1 MVNSG
6 VCGTLNLG
14 SIPRGGTTTSWRTL
28 KMSDRKKIKPTL
40 GPGFR
45 DLSGDFLYTKKR
57 IIQIIEDNYQRYGY
71 QEISQPS
78 LEISSQIGSY
88 LSEDQSN
95 QMSDVFLFENEK
107 ESLMLRYDLTSQ
119 MTRYVAANYRD
130 LPGTFK
136 NYRMG
141 NVWRQEKPS
150 PNMRLR
156 EFFQADFD
164 ILGNSNQPQVDA
176 EICNLIADIFTQ
188 IGFKKNQFKIGITNL
203 KIIQGLI
210 SNNLKITDPKKIQQI
225 SRSIDK
231 KSRLGLK
238 SVKDLLGKGR
248 TDSSGA
254 FTIGCGLSEGQ
265 IDEIINFLKIN
276 NLKELKSVLKNS
288 LSLDGIDELSKLLD
302 QASYGDFLNCIELSM
317 DIQRG
322 LSYYSSFAIETN
334 IQNLQLKDNK
344 GKTID
349 MGSISCASGGRY
361 SKLTSRFG
369 VDLDGSGASIGVD
382 RVAFIVDQFKDKI
395 FNQIQ
400 RPVVILVLDEKFY
413 PKYNEVLKI
422 LRNKNINSEIYPGNN
437 LKLSKQFQY
446 CDKNLSPVAVII
458 GQEEIEKN
466 LIKFKVI
473 QGEKDKN
480 EFTTTKEKL
489 VNEIQKFI

>member
-1 MVNSG
+1 
-6 VCGTLNLG
+6 
-14 SIPRGGTTTSWRTL
+14 
-28 KMSDRKKIKPTL
+28 MSNKNKIKPTL

-45 DLSGDFLYTKKR
+45 DLSGDFLATKKK
-57 IIQIIEDNYQRYGY
+57 IIQIIEDNYLRYGY
-71 QEISQPS
+71 TEINQPS

-88 LSEDQSN
+88 LSEDSSN
-95 QMSDVFLFENEK
+95 PMSDVFLFENDK

-119 MTRYVAANYRD
+119 MTRYVATNYRD
-130 LPGTFK
+130 LPSTFK

-176 EICNLIADIFTQ
+176 EICNLIADIFSQ
-188 IGFKKNQFKIGITNL
+188 IGFKKNEFKISITNL

-210 SNNLKITDPKKIQQI
+210 NNNLKITDPKKIQQI

-238 SVKDLLGKGR
+238 SVKELLGKGR
-248 TDSSGA
+248 KDDSGA
-254 FTIGCGLSEGQ
+254 FTKGCELSEGQ

-276 NLKELKSVLKNS
+276 NLEELKSVLKNP
-288 LSLDGIDELSKLLD
+288 LSIEGIDELSKLLD
-302 QASYGDFLNCIELSM
+302 QASFGDFFDFIELSM

-334 IQNLQLKDNK
+334 IQNLQIKDNK
-344 GKTID
+344 DKIVDLSG
-349 MGSISCASGGRY
+349 ISCASGGRY

-369 VDLDGSGASIGVD
+369 VDIDGSGASIGCD
-382 RVAFIVDQFKDKI
+382 RVSFIANQFKNRI
-395 FNQIQ
+395 SNQIQ
-400 RPVVILVLDEKFY
+400 KPVAILILDEKFY
-413 PKYNEVLKI
+413 PKYYEILKI
-422 LRNKNINSEIYPGNN
+422 LRDNKINSEIYPGGNA
-437 LKLSKQFQY
+437 KLQKQFQY
-446 CDKNLSPVAVII
+446 CDKNSNPIAVMI
-458 GQEEIEKN
+458 GQEEVDKN

-480 EFTTTKEKL
+480 EFLVTKEKL
-489 VNEIQKFI
+489 IDEIRKFI

>member
-1 MVNSG
+1 
-6 VCGTLNLG
+6 
-14 SIPRGGTTTSWRTL
+14 
-28 KMSDRKKIKPTL
+28 MSDKNKIKPTL
-40 GPGFR
+40 SPGFR
-45 DLSGDFLYTKKR
+45 DLSGDFLYTKKK
-57 IIQIIEDNYQRYGY
+57 IIQIIEENYKRYGY
-71 QEISQPS
+71 REISQPS

-95 QMSDVFLFENEK
+95 PMSDVFLFENEK

-119 MTRYVAANYRD
+119 MTRYVATNYRD
-130 LPGTFK
+130 LPSTFK

-164 ILGNSNQPQVDA
+164 VLGNSNQSQIDS
-176 EICNLIADIFTQ
+176 EICNLIADIFVQ
-188 IGFKKNQFKIGITNL
+188 IGFKKNEFNIKITNL

-210 SNNLKITDPKKIQQI
+210 NNNLKITDPKKIQQI

-231 KSRLGLK
+231 KSRLGLN

-254 FTIGCGLSEGQ
+254 FTKGCGLSGGQ

-276 NLKELKSVLKNS
+276 DLKELKSVLKNP
-288 LSLDGIDELSKLLD
+288 LSTEGIDELSKLLD
-302 QASYGDFLNCIELSM
+302 QASYGDFLNFIELSM

-322 LSYYSSFAIETN
+322 LSYYSSFAVETS

-344 GKTID
+344 GKSID
-349 MGSISCASGGRY
+349 MADISCASGGRY

-369 VDLDGSGASIGVD
+369 VDIDGSGASIGVD
-382 RVAFIVDQFKDKI
+382 RVAFIADQFRDKI
-395 FNQIQ
+395 SNQTQ

-413 PKYNEVLKI
+413 SQYYEVLKI
-422 LRNKNINSEIYPGNN
+422 LRDENINSEIYPGGN
-437 LKLSKQFQY
+437 LKLTKQLQY

-466 LIKFKVI
+466 LVKFKVI
-473 QGEKDKN
+473 QGEKNNN
-480 EFTTTKEKL
+480 EFTTTKEKII
-489 VNEIQKFI
+489 NEIKKYI

>member
-1 MVNSG
+1 MTNK
-6 VCGTLNLG
+6 N
-14 SIPRGGTTTSWRTL
+14 
-28 KMSDRKKIKPTL
+28 KIKPTL
-40 GPGFR
+40 GSGFR
-45 DLSGDFLYTKKR
+45 DLSGDFLATKKK
-57 IIQIIEDNYQRYGY
+57 IIQIIEDNYLRYGY
-71 QEISQPS
+71 TEISQPS

-88 LSEDQSN
+88 LSEDSSN
-95 QMSDVFLFENEK
+95 PMSDVFLFENDK

-119 MTRYVAANYRD
+119 MTRYVATNYRD
-130 LPGTFK
+130 LPSTFK

-176 EICNLIADIFTQ
+176 EICNLIADIFSQ
-188 IGFKKNQFKIGITNL
+188 IGFKKNEFKISITNL

-210 SNNLKITDPKKIQQI
+210 NNNLKITDPKKIQQI

-238 SVKDLLGKGR
+238 SVKELLGKGR
-248 TDSSGA
+248 KDDSGA
-254 FTIGCGLSEGQ
+254 FTKGCELSESQ

-276 NLKELKSVLKNS
+276 NLEELKSVLKNP
-288 LSLDGIDELSKLLD
+288 LSIEGIDELSKLLD
-302 QASYGDFLNCIELSM
+302 QASFGDFFDFIELSM

-334 IQNLQLKDNK
+334 IQNLQIKDNK
-344 GKTID
+344 DKIVDLSG
-349 MGSISCASGGRY
+349 ISCASGGRY

-369 VDLDGSGASIGVD
+369 VDIDGSGASIGCD
-382 RVAFIVDQFKDKI
+382 RVSFIANQFKNRI
-395 FNQIQ
+395 SNQIQ
-400 RPVVILVLDEKFY
+400 KPVAILILDEKFY
-413 PKYNEVLKI
+413 PKYYEILKI
-422 LRNKNINSEIYPGNN
+422 LRDNKINSEIYPGGNA
-437 LKLSKQFQY
+437 KLQKQFQY
-446 CDKNLSPVAVII
+446 CDKNSNPIAVMI
-458 GQEEIEKN
+458 GQEEVDKN

-480 EFTTTKEKL
+480 EFLVTKEKL
-489 VNEIQKFI
+489 IDEIRKFI

>member
-1 MVNSG
+1 MTNK
-6 VCGTLNLG
+6 N
-14 SIPRGGTTTSWRTL
+14 
-28 KMSDRKKIKPTL
+28 KIKPTL
-40 GPGFR
+40 GSGFR
-45 DLSGDFLYTKKR
+45 DLSGDFLATKKK
-57 IIQIIEDNYQRYGY
+57 IIQIIEDNYLRYGY
-71 QEISQPS
+71 TEISQPS

-88 LSEDQSN
+88 LSEDSSN
-95 QMSDVFLFENEK
+95 PMSDVFLFENDK

-119 MTRYVAANYRD
+119 MTRYVATNYRD
-130 LPGTFK
+130 LPSTFK

-176 EICNLIADIFTQ
+176 EICNLIADIFSQ
-188 IGFKKNQFKIGITNL
+188 IGFKKNEFKISITNL

-210 SNNLKITDPKKIQQI
+210 NNNLKITDPKKIQQI

-238 SVKDLLGKGR
+238 SVKELLGKGR
-248 TDSSGA
+248 KDDSGA
-254 FTIGCGLSEGQ
+254 FTIGCELSEGQ

-276 NLKELKSVLKNS
+276 NLEELKSVLKNP
-288 LSLDGIDELSKLLD
+288 LSIEGIDELSKLLD
-302 QASYGDFLNCIELSM
+302 QASFGDFFDFIELSM

-334 IQNLQLKDNK
+334 IQNLQIKDNK
-344 GKTID
+344 DKIVDLSG
-349 MGSISCASGGRY
+349 ISCASGGRY

-369 VDLDGSGASIGVD
+369 VDIDGSGASIGCD
-382 RVAFIVDQFKDKI
+382 RVSFIANQFKNRI
-395 FNQIQ
+395 SNQIQ
-400 RPVVILVLDEKFY
+400 KPVAILILDEKFY
-413 PKYNEVLKI
+413 PKYYEILKI
-422 LRNKNINSEIYPGNN
+422 LRDNKINSEIYPGGNV
-437 LKLSKQFQY
+437 KLQKQFQY
-446 CDKNLSPVAVII
+446 CDKNSNPIAVMI
-458 GQEEIEKN
+458 GQEEVDKN

-480 EFTTTKEKL
+480 EFLVTKEKL
-489 VNEIQKFI
+489 IDEIRKFI

>member
-1 MVNSG
+1 MTNK
-6 VCGTLNLG
+6 N
-14 SIPRGGTTTSWRTL
+14 
-28 KMSDRKKIKPTL
+28 KIKPTL
-40 GPGFR
+40 GSGFR
-45 DLSGDFLYTKKR
+45 DLSGDFLATKKK
-57 IIQIIEDNYQRYGY
+57 IIQIIEENYLRYGY
-71 QEISQPS
+71 TEISQPS

-88 LSEDQSN
+88 LSEDSSN
-95 QMSDVFLFENEK
+95 PMSDVFLFENDK

-119 MTRYVAANYRD
+119 MTRYVATNYRD
-130 LPGTFK
+130 LPSTFK

-176 EICNLIADIFTQ
+176 EICNLIADIFSQ
-188 IGFKKNQFKIGITNL
+188 IGFKKNEFKISITNL

-210 SNNLKITDPKKIQQI
+210 NNNLKITDPKKIQQI

-238 SVKDLLGKGR
+238 SVKELLGKGR
-248 TDSSGA
+248 KDGSGA
-254 FTIGCGLSEGQ
+254 FTKGCELSEGQ

-276 NLKELKSVLKNS
+276 NLEELKSVLKNP
-288 LSLDGIDELSKLLD
+288 LSIEGIDELSKLLD
-302 QASYGDFLNCIELSM
+302 QASFGDFFDFIELSM

-334 IQNLQLKDNK
+334 IQNLQIKDNK
-344 GKTID
+344 DKIVDLSGV
-349 MGSISCASGGRY
+349 SCASGGRY

-369 VDLDGSGASIGVD
+369 VDIDGSGASIGCD
-382 RVAFIVDQFKDKI
+382 RVSFIANQFKNRI
-395 FNQIQ
+395 SNQIQ
-400 RPVVILVLDEKFY
+400 KPVAILILDEKFY
-413 PKYNEVLKI
+413 PKYYEILKI
-422 LRNKNINSEIYPGNN
+422 LRDNKINSEIYPGGNA
-437 LKLSKQFQY
+437 KLQKQFQY
-446 CDKNLSPVAVII
+446 CDKNSNPIAVMI
-458 GQEEIEKN
+458 GQEEVDKN

-480 EFTTTKEKL
+480 EFLVAKEKL
-489 VNEIQKFI
+489 IDEIRKFI

>member
-1 MVNSG
+1 MTNK
-6 VCGTLNLG
+6 N
-14 SIPRGGTTTSWRTL
+14 
-28 KMSDRKKIKPTL
+28 KIKPTL
-40 GPGFR
+40 GSGFR
-45 DLSGDFLYTKKR
+45 DLSGDFLATKKK
-57 IIQIIEDNYQRYGY
+57 IIQIIEENYLRYGY
-71 QEISQPS
+71 TEISQPS

-88 LSEDQSN
+88 LSEDSSN
-95 QMSDVFLFENEK
+95 PMSDVFLFENDK

-119 MTRYVAANYRD
+119 MTRYVATNYRD
-130 LPGTFK
+130 LPSTFK

-176 EICNLIADIFTQ
+176 EICNLIADIFSQ
-188 IGFKKNQFKIGITNL
+188 IGFKKNEFKINITNL

-210 SNNLKITDPKKIQQI
+210 NNNLKITDPKKIQQI

-238 SVKDLLGKGR
+238 SVKELLGKGR
-248 TDSSGA
+248 KDDSGA
-254 FTIGCGLSEGQ
+254 FTKGCELSEGQ

-276 NLKELKSVLKNS
+276 NLEELKSVLKNP
-288 LSLDGIDELSKLLD
+288 LSIEGVDELSKLLD
-302 QASYGDFLNCIELSM
+302 QASLGDFIDFIELSM

-334 IQNLQLKDNK
+334 IQNLQIKDNK
-344 GKTID
+344 DKIVDLSG
-349 MGSISCASGGRY
+349 ISCASGGRY

-369 VDLDGSGASIGVD
+369 VDIDGSGASIGCD
-382 RVAFIVDQFKDKI
+382 RVSFIANQFKNRI
-395 FNQIQ
+395 SNQIQ
-400 RPVVILVLDEKFY
+400 KPVAILILDEKFY
-413 PKYNEVLKI
+413 PKYYEILKI
-422 LRNKNINSEIYPGNN
+422 LRDNKINSEIYPGGNA
-437 LKLSKQFQY
+437 KLQKQFQY
-446 CDKNLSPVAVII
+446 CDKNSNPIAVMI
-458 GQEEIEKN
+458 GQEEVDKN

-480 EFTTTKEKL
+480 EFLVTKEKL
-489 VNEIQKFI
+489 IDEIRKFI

>member
-1 MVNSG
+1 
-6 VCGTLNLG
+6 
-14 SIPRGGTTTSWRTL
+14 
-28 KMSDRKKIKPTL
+28 MSNKNKIKPTL

-45 DLSGDFLYTKKR
+45 DLSGDFLATKKK
-57 IIQIIEDNYQRYGY
+57 IIQIIEDNYLRYGY
-71 QEISQPS
+71 TEISQPS

-88 LSEDQSN
+88 LSEDSSN
-95 QMSDVFLFENEK
+95 PMSDVFLFENDK

-119 MTRYVAANYRD
+119 MTRYVATNYRD
-130 LPGTFK
+130 LPSTFK

-176 EICNLIADIFTQ
+176 EICNLIADIFSQ
-188 IGFKKNQFKIGITNL
+188 IGFKKNEFKISITNL

-210 SNNLKITDPKKIQQI
+210 NNNLKITDPKKIQQI

-238 SVKDLLGKGR
+238 SVKELLGKGR
-248 TDSSGA
+248 KDDSGA
-254 FTIGCGLSEGQ
+254 FTKGCELSDGQ

-276 NLKELKSVLKNS
+276 NLEELKSVLKNP
-288 LSLDGIDELSKLLD
+288 LSIEGIDELSKLLD
-302 QASYGDFLNCIELSM
+302 QASFGDFFDFIELSM

-334 IQNLQLKDNK
+334 IQNMQIKDNK
-344 GKTID
+344 DKIVDLSG
-349 MGSISCASGGRY
+349 ISCASGGRY

-369 VDLDGSGASIGVD
+369 VDIDGSGASIGCD
-382 RVAFIVDQFKDKI
+382 RVSFIANQFKNRI
-395 FNQIQ
+395 SNQTQ
-400 RPVVILVLDEKFY
+400 KPVAILILDEKFY
-413 PKYNEVLKI
+413 PKYYEILKI
-422 LRNKNINSEIYPGNN
+422 LRDNKINSEIYPGGNA
-437 LKLSKQFQY
+437 KLQKQFQY
-446 CDKNLSPVAVII
+446 CDKNSNPIAVMI
-458 GQEEIEKN
+458 GQEEVDKN

-480 EFTTTKEKL
+480 EFLVTKEKL
-489 VNEIQKFI
+489 IDEIRKFI

>member
-1 MVNSG
+1 MTNK
-6 VCGTLNLG
+6 N
-14 SIPRGGTTTSWRTL
+14 
-28 KMSDRKKIKPTL
+28 KIKPIL

-45 DLSGDFLYTKKR
+45 DLTGDFLATKKK
-57 IIQIIEDNYQRYGY
+57 IIQIIEDNYLRYGY
-71 QEISQPS
+71 TEISQPS

-88 LSEDQSN
+88 LSEDSSN
-95 QMSDVFLFENEK
+95 PMSDVFLFENDK

-119 MTRYVAANYRD
+119 MTRYVATNYRD
-130 LPGTFK
+130 LPSTFK

-176 EICNLIADIFTQ
+176 EICNLIADIFIQ
-188 IGFKKNQFKIGITNL
+188 IGFKKNEFKISITNL

-210 SNNLKITDPKKIQQI
+210 NNNLKITDPKKIQQI

-238 SVKDLLGKGR
+238 SVKELLGKGR
-248 TDSSGA
+248 KDDSGA
-254 FTIGCGLSEGQ
+254 FTKGCELSEGQ

-276 NLKELKSVLKNS
+276 NLEELKSVLKNP
-288 LSLDGIDELSKLLD
+288 LSIEGIDELSKLLD
-302 QASYGDFLNCIELSM
+302 QASFGDFFDFIELSM

-334 IQNLQLKDNK
+334 IQNLQIKDNK
-344 GKTID
+344 DKIVDLSGV
-349 MGSISCASGGRY
+349 SCASGGRY

-369 VDLDGSGASIGVD
+369 VDIDGSGASIGCD
-382 RVAFIVDQFKDKI
+382 RVSFIANQFKNRI
-395 FNQIQ
+395 SNQIQ
-400 RPVVILVLDEKFY
+400 KPVAILILDEKFY
-413 PKYNEVLKI
+413 PKYYEILKI
-422 LRNKNINSEIYPGNN
+422 LRDNKINSEIYPGGNA
-437 LKLSKQFQY
+437 KLQKQLQY
-446 CDKNLSPVAVII
+446 CDKNSNPIAVMI
-458 GQEEIEKN
+458 GQEEVDKN

-480 EFTTTKEKL
+480 EFLVTKEKL
-489 VNEIQKFI
+489 IDEIRKFI

>member
-1 MVNSG
+1 
-6 VCGTLNLG
+6 
-14 SIPRGGTTTSWRTL
+14 
-28 KMSDRKKIKPTL
+28 MSNKDKIKPTL

-45 DLSGDFLYTKKR
+45 DLSGDFLATKKK
-57 IIQIIEDNYQRYGY
+57 IIQIIEDNYLRYGY
-71 QEISQPS
+71 TEISQPS

-88 LSEDQSN
+88 LSEDSSN
-95 QMSDVFLFENEK
+95 PMSDVFLFENDK

-119 MTRYVAANYRD
+119 MTRYVATNYRD
-130 LPGTFK
+130 LPSTFK

-176 EICNLIADIFTQ
+176 EICNLIADIFSQ
-188 IGFKKNQFKIGITNL
+188 IGFKKNEFKISITNL

-210 SNNLKITDPKKIQQI
+210 NNNLKITDPKKIQQI

-238 SVKDLLGKGR
+238 SVKELLGKGR
-248 TDSSGA
+248 KDDSGA
-254 FTIGCGLSEGQ
+254 FTKGCELSEGQ
-265 IDEIINFLKIN
+265 IDEVINFLKIN
-276 NLKELKSVLKNS
+276 NLEELKSVLKNP
-288 LSLDGIDELSKLLD
+288 LSIEGIDELSKLLD
-302 QASYGDFLNCIELSM
+302 QASFGDFFDFIELSM

-334 IQNLQLKDNK
+334 IQNLQIKDNK
-344 GKTID
+344 DKIVDLSG
-349 MGSISCASGGRY
+349 ISCASGGRY

-369 VDLDGSGASIGVD
+369 VDIDGSGASIGCD
-382 RVAFIVDQFKDKI
+382 RVSFIANQFKNRI
-395 FNQIQ
+395 SNQIQ
-400 RPVVILVLDEKFY
+400 KPVAILILDEKFY
-413 PKYNEVLKI
+413 PKYYEILKI
-422 LRNKNINSEIYPGNN
+422 LRDNKINSEIYPGGNA
-437 LKLSKQFQY
+437 KLQKQFQY
-446 CDKNLSPVAVII
+446 CDKNSNPIAVMI
-458 GQEEIEKN
+458 GQEEVDKN

-480 EFTTTKEKL
+480 EFLVTKEKL
-489 VNEIQKFI
+489 IDEIRKFI

>member
-1 MVNSG
+1 
-6 VCGTLNLG
+6 
-14 SIPRGGTTTSWRTL
+14 
-28 KMSDRKKIKPTL
+28 MSNKNKIKPTL

-45 DLSGDFLYTKKR
+45 DLSGDFLATKKK
-57 IIQIIEDNYQRYGY
+57 IIQIIEDNYLRYGY
-71 QEISQPS
+71 TEINQPS

-88 LSEDQSN
+88 LSEDSSN
-95 QMSDVFLFENEK
+95 PMSDVFLFENDK

-119 MTRYVAANYRD
+119 MTRYVATNYRD
-130 LPGTFK
+130 LPSTFK

-176 EICNLIADIFTQ
+176 EICNLIADIFSQ
-188 IGFKKNQFKIGITNL
+188 IGFKKNEFKISITNL

-210 SNNLKITDPKKIQQI
+210 NNNLKITDPKKIQQI

-238 SVKDLLGKGR
+238 SVKELLGKGR
-248 TDSSGA
+248 KDDSGA
-254 FTIGCGLSEGQ
+254 FTKGCELSDGQ

-276 NLKELKSVLKNS
+276 NLEELKSVLKNP
-288 LSLDGIDELSKLLD
+288 LSIEGIDELSKLLD
-302 QASYGDFLNCIELSM
+302 QASFGDFFDFIELSM

-334 IQNLQLKDNK
+334 IQNLQIKDNK
-344 GKTID
+344 DKIVDLSG
-349 MGSISCASGGRY
+349 ISCASGGRY

-369 VDLDGSGASIGVD
+369 VDIDGSGASIGCD
-382 RVAFIVDQFKDKI
+382 RVSFIANQFKNRI
-395 FNQIQ
+395 SNQIQ
-400 RPVVILVLDEKFY
+400 KPVAILILDEKFY
-413 PKYNEVLKI
+413 PKYYEILKI
-422 LRNKNINSEIYPGNN
+422 LRDNKINSEIYPGGNA
-437 LKLSKQFQY
+437 KLQKQFQY
-446 CDKNLSPVAVII
+446 CDKNSNPIAVMI
-458 GQEEIEKN
+458 GQEEVDKN

-480 EFTTTKEKL
+480 EFLVTKEKL
-489 VNEIQKFI
+489 IDEIRKFI

>member
-1 MVNSG
+1 MTNK
-6 VCGTLNLG
+6 N
-14 SIPRGGTTTSWRTL
+14 
-28 KMSDRKKIKPTL
+28 KIKPTL

-45 DLSGDFLYTKKR
+45 DLSGDFLATKKK
-57 IIQIIEDNYQRYGY
+57 IIQIIEDNYLRYGFT
-71 QEISQPS
+71 EISQPS

-88 LSEDQSN
+88 LSENSSN
-95 QMSDVFLFENEK
+95 PMSDVFLFKNDK

-119 MTRYVAANYRD
+119 MTRYVATNYRD
-130 LPGTFK
+130 LPSTFK

-176 EICNLIADIFTQ
+176 EICNLIADIFSQ
-188 IGFKKNQFKIGITNL
+188 IGFKKDEFKISITNL

-238 SVKDLLGKGR
+238 SVKELLGKGR
-248 TDSSGA
+248 KDDSGA
-254 FTIGCGLSEGQ
+254 FTKGCELSESQ
-265 IDEIINFLKIN
+265 IDEVINFLSIN
-276 NLKELKSVLKNS
+276 NLEELKLVLKNP
-288 LSLDGIDELSKLLD
+288 LSIEGIDELSKLLD
-302 QASYGDFLNCIELSM
+302 QASFGDFFDFIELSM

-334 IQNLQLKDNK
+334 IQNLQIKDNK
-344 GKTID
+344 DKIVDLSG
-349 MGSISCASGGRY
+349 ISCASGGRY

-369 VDLDGSGASIGVD
+369 VDIDGSGASIGCD
-382 RVAFIVDQFKDKI
+382 RVSFIANQFKNRI
-395 FNQIQ
+395 SNQIQ
-400 RPVVILVLDEKFY
+400 KPVAILILDEKFY
-413 PKYNEVLKI
+413 PKYYEILKI
-422 LRNKNINSEIYPGNN
+422 LRDNKINSEIYPGGNA
-437 LKLSKQFQY
+437 KLQKQFQY
-446 CDKNLSPVAVII
+446 CDKNSNPIAVMI
-458 GQEEIEKN
+458 GQEEVDKN

-473 QGEKDKN
+473 QGKKDKN
-480 EFTTTKEKL
+480 EFLVTKEKL
-489 VNEIQKFI
+489 IDEIRKFI

>member
-1 MVNSG
+1 MTNK
-6 VCGTLNLG
+6 N
-14 SIPRGGTTTSWRTL
+14 
-28 KMSDRKKIKPTL
+28 KIKPTL
-40 GPGFR
+40 GSGFR
-45 DLSGDFLYTKKR
+45 DLSGDFLATKKK
-57 IIQIIEDNYQRYGY
+57 IIQIIEDNYLRYGY
-71 QEISQPS
+71 TEISQPS

-88 LSEDQSN
+88 LSEDSSN
-95 QMSDVFLFENEK
+95 PMSDVFLFENDK

-119 MTRYVAANYRD
+119 MTRYVATNYRD
-130 LPGTFK
+130 LPTTFK

-176 EICNLIADIFTQ
+176 EICNLIADIFSQ
-188 IGFKKNQFKIGITNL
+188 IGFKKNEFKISITNL

-210 SNNLKITDPKKIQQI
+210 NNNLKITDPKKIQQI

-238 SVKDLLGKGR
+238 SVKELLGKGR
-248 TDSSGA
+248 KDDSGA
-254 FTIGCGLSEGQ
+254 FTKGCELSEGQ

-276 NLKELKSVLKNS
+276 NLEELKSVLKNP
-288 LSLDGIDELSKLLD
+288 LSIEGIDELSKLLD
-302 QASYGDFLNCIELSM
+302 QASFGDFFDFIELSM

-334 IQNLQLKDNK
+334 IQNLQIKDNK
-344 GKTID
+344 DKIVDLSG
-349 MGSISCASGGRY
+349 ISCASGGRY

-369 VDLDGSGASIGVD
+369 VDIDGSGASIGCD
-382 RVAFIVDQFKDKI
+382 RVSFIANQFKNRI
-395 FNQIQ
+395 SNQIQ
-400 RPVVILVLDEKFY
+400 KPVAILILDEKFY
-413 PKYNEVLKI
+413 PKYYEILKI
-422 LRNKNINSEIYPGNN
+422 LRDNKINSEIYPGGNA
-437 LKLSKQFQY
+437 KLQKQFQY
-446 CDKNLSPVAVII
+446 CDKNSNPIAVMI
-458 GQEEIEKN
+458 GQEEVDKN

-480 EFTTTKEKL
+480 EFLVTKEKL
-489 VNEIQKFI
+489 IDEIRKFI

>member
-1 MVNSG
+1 MTNK
-6 VCGTLNLG
+6 N
-14 SIPRGGTTTSWRTL
+14 
-28 KMSDRKKIKPTL
+28 KIKPTL

-45 DLSGDFLYTKKR
+45 DLSGDFLATKKK
-57 IIQIIEDNYQRYGY
+57 IIQIIEDNYLRYGFT
-71 QEISQPS
+71 EISQPS

-88 LSEDQSN
+88 LSEDSSN
-95 QMSDVFLFENEK
+95 PMSDVFLFKNDK

-119 MTRYVAANYRD
+119 MTRYVATNYRD
-130 LPGTFK
+130 LPSTFK

-176 EICNLIADIFTQ
+176 EICNLIADIFSQ
-188 IGFKKNQFKIGITNL
+188 IGFKKNEFKISITNL

-210 SNNLKITDPKKIQQI
+210 NNNLKITDPKKIQQI

-238 SVKDLLGKGR
+238 SVKELLGKGR
-248 TDSSGA
+248 KDDSGA
-254 FTIGCGLSEGQ
+254 FTKGCELSEGQ

-276 NLKELKSVLKNS
+276 NLEELKSVLKNP
-288 LSLDGIDELSKLLD
+288 LSIEGIDELSKLLD
-302 QASYGDFLNCIELSM
+302 QASFGDFFDFIELSM

-334 IQNLQLKDNK
+334 IQNLQIKDNK
-344 GKTID
+344 DKIVDLSG
-349 MGSISCASGGRY
+349 ISCASGGRY

-369 VDLDGSGASIGVD
+369 VDIDGSGASIGCD
-382 RVAFIVDQFKDKI
+382 RVSFIANQFKNRI
-395 FNQIQ
+395 SNQIQ
-400 RPVVILVLDEKFY
+400 KPVAILILDEKFY
-413 PKYNEVLKI
+413 PKYYEILKI
-422 LRNKNINSEIYPGNN
+422 LRDNKINSEIYPGGNA
-437 LKLSKQFQY
+437 KLQKQFQY
-446 CDKNLSPVAVII
+446 CDKNSNPIAVMI
-458 GQEEIEKN
+458 GQEEVDKN

-480 EFTTTKEKL
+480 EFLVTKEKL
-489 VNEIQKFI
+489 IDEIRKFI

>member
-1 MVNSG
+1 MTNK
-6 VCGTLNLG
+6 N
-14 SIPRGGTTTSWRTL
+14 
-28 KMSDRKKIKPTL
+28 KIKPTL
-40 GPGFR
+40 GSGFR
-45 DLSGDFLYTKKR
+45 DLSGDFLATKKK
-57 IIQIIEDNYQRYGY
+57 IIQIIEDNYLRYGY
-71 QEISQPS
+71 TEISQPS

-88 LSEDQSN
+88 LSEDSSN
-95 QMSDVFLFENEK
+95 PMSDVFLFENDK

-119 MTRYVAANYRD
+119 MTRYVATNYRD
-130 LPGTFK
+130 LPSTFK

-176 EICNLIADIFTQ
+176 EICNLIADIFSQ
-188 IGFKKNQFKIGITNL
+188 IGFKKDEFKISITNL

-238 SVKDLLGKGR
+238 SVKELLGKGR
-248 TDSSGA
+248 KDGSGA
-254 FTIGCGLSEGQ
+254 FTKGCELSEGQ

-276 NLKELKSVLKNS
+276 NLEELKSVLKNP
-288 LSLDGIDELSKLLD
+288 LSIEGIDELSKLLD
-302 QASYGDFLNCIELSM
+302 QASFGDFFDFIELSM

-334 IQNLQLKDNK
+334 IQNLQIKDNK
-344 GKTID
+344 DKIVDLSG
-349 MGSISCASGGRY
+349 ISCASGGRY

-369 VDLDGSGASIGVD
+369 VDIDGSGASIGCD
-382 RVAFIVDQFKDKI
+382 RVSFIANQFKNRI
-395 FNQIQ
+395 SNQIQ
-400 RPVVILVLDEKFY
+400 KPVAILILDEKFY
-413 PKYNEVLKI
+413 PKYYEILKI
-422 LRNKNINSEIYPGNN
+422 LRDNKINSEIYPGGNA
-437 LKLSKQFQY
+437 KLQKQFQY
-446 CDKNLSPVAVII
+446 CDKNSNPIAVMI
-458 GQEEIEKN
+458 GQEEVDKN

-480 EFTTTKEKL
+480 EFLVTKEKL
-489 VNEIQKFI
+489 IDEIRKFI

>member
-1 MVNSG
+1 MTNK
-6 VCGTLNLG
+6 N
-14 SIPRGGTTTSWRTL
+14 
-28 KMSDRKKIKPTL
+28 KIKPTL

-45 DLSGDFLYTKKR
+45 DLSGDFLATKKK
-57 IIQIIEDNYQRYGY
+57 IIQIIEDNYLRYGY
-71 QEISQPS
+71 TEISQPS

-88 LSEDQSN
+88 LSEDSSN
-95 QMSDVFLFENEK
+95 PMSDVFLFENDK

-119 MTRYVAANYRD
+119 MTRYVATNYRD
-130 LPGTFK
+130 LPSTFK

-176 EICNLIADIFTQ
+176 EICNLIADIFSQ
-188 IGFKKNQFKIGITNL
+188 IGFKKNEFKISITNL

-210 SNNLKITDPKKIQQI
+210 NNNLKITDPKKIQQI

-238 SVKDLLGKGR
+238 SVKELLGKGR
-248 TDSSGA
+248 KDDSGA
-254 FTIGCGLSEGQ
+254 FTKGCELSEGQ

-276 NLKELKSVLKNS
+276 NLDELKSFLKNP
-288 LSLDGIDELSKLLD
+288 LSIEGIDELSELLD
-302 QASYGDFLNCIELSM
+302 QASFGDFFDFIELSM

-334 IQNLQLKDNK
+334 IQNLQIKDNK
-344 GKTID
+344 DKIVDLSG
-349 MGSISCASGGRY
+349 ISCASGGRY

-369 VDLDGSGASIGVD
+369 VDIDGSGASIGCD
-382 RVAFIVDQFKDKI
+382 RVSFIANQFKNRI
-395 FNQIQ
+395 SNQIQ
-400 RPVVILVLDEKFY
+400 KPVAILILDEKFY
-413 PKYNEVLKI
+413 SKYYEILKI
-422 LRNKNINSEIYPGNN
+422 LRDNKINSEIYPGGNA
-437 LKLSKQFQY
+437 KLQKQFQY
-446 CDKNLSPVAVII
+446 CDKNSNPIAVMI
-458 GQEEIEKN
+458 GQEEVDKN

-480 EFTTTKEKL
+480 EFLVTKEKL
-489 VNEIQKFI
+489 IDEIRKFI

>member
-1 MVNSG
+1 MTNK
-6 VCGTLNLG
+6 N
-14 SIPRGGTTTSWRTL
+14 
-28 KMSDRKKIKPTL
+28 KIKPTL
-40 GPGFR
+40 ASGFR
-45 DLSGDFLYTKKR
+45 DLSGDFLATKKK
-57 IIQIIEDNYQRYGY
+57 IIQIIEDNYLRYGY
-71 QEISQPS
+71 TEISQPS

-88 LSEDQSN
+88 LSEDSSN
-95 QMSDVFLFENEK
+95 PMSDVFLFENDK

-119 MTRYVAANYRD
+119 MTRYVATNYRD
-130 LPGTFK
+130 LPSTFK

-176 EICNLIADIFTQ
+176 EICNLIADIFSQ
-188 IGFKKNQFKIGITNL
+188 IGFKKDEFKISITNL

-238 SVKDLLGKGR
+238 SVKELLGKGR
-248 TDSSGA
+248 KDDSGA
-254 FTIGCGLSEGQ
+254 FTKGCELSEGQ

-276 NLKELKSVLKNS
+276 NLEELKSVLKNP
-288 LSLDGIDELSKLLD
+288 LSIEGIDELSKLLD
-302 QASYGDFLNCIELSM
+302 QASFGDFFDFIELSM

-334 IQNLQLKDNK
+334 IQNLQIKDNK
-344 GKTID
+344 DKIVDLSG
-349 MGSISCASGGRY
+349 ISCASGGRY

-369 VDLDGSGASIGVD
+369 VDIDGSGASIGCD
-382 RVAFIVDQFKDKI
+382 RVSFIANQFKNRI
-395 FNQIQ
+395 SNQIQ
-400 RPVVILVLDEKFY
+400 KPVAILILDEKFY
-413 PKYNEVLKI
+413 PKYYEILKI
-422 LRNKNINSEIYPGNN
+422 LRDNKINSEIYPGGNA
-437 LKLSKQFQY
+437 KLQKQFQY
-446 CDKNLSPVAVII
+446 CDKNSNPIAVMI
-458 GQEEIEKN
+458 GQEEVDKN

-480 EFTTTKEKL
+480 EFLVTKEKL
-489 VNEIQKFI
+489 IDEIRKFI

>member
-1 MVNSG
+1 
-6 VCGTLNLG
+6 
-14 SIPRGGTTTSWRTL
+14 
-28 KMSDRKKIKPTL
+28 MSNKNKIKPTL

-45 DLSGDFLYTKKR
+45 DLSGDFLTTKKK
-57 IIQIIEDNYQRYGY
+57 IIQIIEDNYLRYGY
-71 QEISQPS
+71 TEISQPS

-88 LSEDQSN
+88 LSEDSSN
-95 QMSDVFLFENEK
+95 PMSDVFLFENDK
-107 ESLMLRYDLTSQ
+107 EALMLRYDLTSQ
-119 MTRYVAANYRD
+119 MTRYVATHYRD
-130 LPGTFK
+130 LPSTFK

-176 EICNLIADIFTQ
+176 EICNLIADIFSQ
-188 IGFKKNQFKIGITNL
+188 IGFKKNEFKISITNL

-210 SNNLKITDPKKIQQI
+210 NNNLKITDPKKIQQI

-238 SVKDLLGKGR
+238 SVKELLGKGR
-248 TDSSGA
+248 KDDSGA
-254 FTIGCGLSEGQ
+254 FTKGCELSESQ

-276 NLKELKSVLKNS
+276 NLEELKSVLKNP
-288 LSLDGIDELSKLLD
+288 LSIEGIDELSKLLD
-302 QASYGDFLNCIELSM
+302 QASFGDFFDFIELSM

-334 IQNLQLKDNK
+334 IQNLQIKDNK
-344 GKTID
+344 DKIVDLSG
-349 MGSISCASGGRY
+349 ISCASGGRY

-369 VDLDGSGASIGVD
+369 VDIDGSGASIGCD
-382 RVAFIVDQFKDKI
+382 RVSFIANQFKNRI
-395 FNQIQ
+395 SNQIQ
-400 RPVVILVLDEKFY
+400 KPVAILILDEKFY
-413 PKYNEVLKI
+413 PKYYEILKI
-422 LRNKNINSEIYPGNN
+422 LRDNKINSEIYPGGNV
-437 LKLSKQFQY
+437 KLQKQFQY
-446 CDKNLSPVAVII
+446 CDKNSNPIAVMI
-458 GQEEIEKN
+458 GQEEVDKN

-480 EFTTTKEKL
+480 EFLVTKEKL
-489 VNEIQKFI
+489 IDEIRKFI

>member
-1 MVNSG
+1 MTNK
-6 VCGTLNLG
+6 N
-14 SIPRGGTTTSWRTL
+14 
-28 KMSDRKKIKPTL
+28 KIKPTL
-40 GPGFR
+40 GSGFR
-45 DLSGDFLYTKKR
+45 DLSGDFLATKKK
-57 IIQIIEDNYQRYGY
+57 IIQIIEENYLRYGY
-71 QEISQPS
+71 TEISQPS

-88 LSEDQSN
+88 LSEDSSN
-95 QMSDVFLFENEK
+95 PMSDVFLFENDK

-119 MTRYVAANYRD
+119 MTRYVATNYRD
-130 LPGTFK
+130 LPSTFK

-176 EICNLIADIFTQ
+176 EICNLIADIFSQ
-188 IGFKKNQFKIGITNL
+188 IGFKKNEFKISITNL

-210 SNNLKITDPKKIQQI
+210 NNNLKITDPKKIQQI

-238 SVKDLLGKGR
+238 SVKELLGKGR
-248 TDSSGA
+248 KDGSGA
-254 FTIGCGLSEGQ
+254 FTKGCELSEGQ

-276 NLKELKSVLKNS
+276 NLEELKSVLKNP
-288 LSLDGIDELSKLLD
+288 LSIEGIDELSKLLD
-302 QASYGDFLNCIELSM
+302 QASFGDFFDFIELSM

-334 IQNLQLKDNK
+334 IQNLQIKDNK
-344 GKTID
+344 DKIVDLSGV
-349 MGSISCASGGRY
+349 SCASGGRY

-369 VDLDGSGASIGVD
+369 VDIDGSGASIGCD
-382 RVAFIVDQFKDKI
+382 RVSFIANQFKNRI
-395 FNQIQ
+395 SNQIQ
-400 RPVVILVLDEKFY
+400 KPVAILILDEKFY
-413 PKYNEVLKI
+413 PKYYEILKI
-422 LRNKNINSEIYPGNN
+422 LRDNKINSEIYPGGNA
-437 LKLSKQFQY
+437 KLQKQFQY
-446 CDKNLSPVAVII
+446 CDKNSNPIAVII
-458 GQEEIEKN
+458 GQEEVDKN

-480 EFTTTKEKL
+480 EFLVTKEKL
-489 VNEIQKFI
+489 IDEIRKFI

>member
-1 MVNSG
+1 
-6 VCGTLNLG
+6 
-14 SIPRGGTTTSWRTL
+14 
-28 KMSDRKKIKPTL
+28 MSNKSKIKPTL

-45 DLSGDFLYTKKR
+45 DLSGDFLATKKK
-57 IIQIIEDNYQRYGY
+57 IIQIIEDNYLRYGY
-71 QEISQPS
+71 TEISQPS

-88 LSEDQSN
+88 LSEDSSN
-95 QMSDVFLFENEK
+95 PMSDVFLFENNK

-119 MTRYVAANYRD
+119 MTRYVATNYRD
-130 LPGTFK
+130 LPSTFK

-176 EICNLIADIFTQ
+176 EICNLIADIFSQ
-188 IGFKKNQFKIGITNL
+188 IGFKKNEFKISITNL

-210 SNNLKITDPKKIQQI
+210 NDNLKITDPKKIQQI

-238 SVKDLLGKGR
+238 SVKELLGKGR
-248 TDSSGA
+248 KDDSGA
-254 FTIGCGLSEGQ
+254 FTKGCELSESQ

-276 NLKELKSVLKNS
+276 NLEELKSVLKNP
-288 LSLDGIDELSKLLD
+288 LSIEGIDELSKLLD
-302 QASYGDFLNCIELSM
+302 QASFGDFFDFIELSM
-317 DIQRG
+317 AIQRG

-334 IQNLQLKDNK
+334 IQNLQIKDDKNK
-344 GKTID
+344 IVDLSG
-349 MGSISCASGGRY
+349 ISCASGGRY

-369 VDLDGSGASIGVD
+369 VDIDGSGASIGCD
-382 RVAFIVDQFKDKI
+382 RVSFISNQFKNRI
-395 FNQIQ
+395 SNQTQ
-400 RPVVILVLDEKFY
+400 KPVAILILDEKFY
-413 PKYNEVLKI
+413 PKYYEILKI
-422 LRNKNINSEIYPGNN
+422 LRDNKINSEIYPGGNV
-437 LKLSKQFQY
+437 KLQKQFQY
-446 CDKNLSPVAVII
+446 CDKNSNPIAVMI
-458 GQEEIEKN
+458 GQEEVDKN

-480 EFTTTKEKL
+480 EFLVTKEKL
-489 VNEIQKFI
+489 IDEIRKFI

>member
-1 MVNSG
+1 MTNK
-6 VCGTLNLG
+6 N
-14 SIPRGGTTTSWRTL
+14 
-28 KMSDRKKIKPTL
+28 KIKPTL
-40 GPGFR
+40 GSGFR
-45 DLSGDFLYTKKR
+45 DLSGDFLATKKK
-57 IIQIIEDNYQRYGY
+57 IIQIIEDNYLRYGY
-71 QEISQPS
+71 TEISQPS

-88 LSEDQSN
+88 LSEDSSN
-95 QMSDVFLFENEK
+95 PMSDVFLFENDK

-119 MTRYVAANYRD
+119 MTRYVATNYRD
-130 LPGTFK
+130 LPSTFK

-176 EICNLIADIFTQ
+176 EICNLIADIFIQ
-188 IGFKKNQFKIGITNL
+188 IGFKKNEFKISITNL

-210 SNNLKITDPKKIQQI
+210 NNNLKITDPKKIQQI

-238 SVKDLLGKGR
+238 SVKELLGKGR
-248 TDSSGA
+248 KDDSGA
-254 FTIGCGLSEGQ
+254 FTKGCELSEGQ

-276 NLKELKSVLKNS
+276 NLEELKSVLKNP
-288 LSLDGIDELSKLLD
+288 LSIEGIDELSKLLD
-302 QASYGDFLNCIELSM
+302 QASFGDFFDFIELSM

-334 IQNLQLKDNK
+334 IQNLQIKDNK
-344 GKTID
+344 DKIVDLSG
-349 MGSISCASGGRY
+349 ISCASGGRY

-369 VDLDGSGASIGVD
+369 VDIDGSGASIGCD
-382 RVAFIVDQFKDKI
+382 RVSFIANQFKNRISNKI
-395 FNQIQ
+395 QK
-400 RPVVILVLDEKFY
+400 PVAILILDEKFY
-413 PKYNEVLKI
+413 PKYYEILKI
-422 LRNKNINSEIYPGNN
+422 LRDNKINSEIYPGGNA
-437 LKLSKQFQY
+437 KLQKQFQY
-446 CDKNLSPVAVII
+446 CDKNSNPIAVMI
-458 GQEEIEKN
+458 GQEEVDKN

-480 EFTTTKEKL
+480 EFLVTKEKL
-489 VNEIQKFI
+489 IDEIRKFI

>member
-1 MVNSG
+1 MTNK
-6 VCGTLNLG
+6 N
-14 SIPRGGTTTSWRTL
+14 
-28 KMSDRKKIKPTL
+28 KIKPTL
-40 GPGFR
+40 GSGFR
-45 DLSGDFLYTKKR
+45 DLSGDFLATKKK
-57 IIQIIEDNYQRYGY
+57 IIQIIEDNYLRYGY
-71 QEISQPS
+71 TEISQPS

-88 LSEDQSN
+88 LSEDSSN
-95 QMSDVFLFENEK
+95 PMSDVFLFENDK

-119 MTRYVAANYRD
+119 MTRYVATNYRD
-130 LPGTFK
+130 LPSTFK

-176 EICNLIADIFTQ
+176 EICNLIADIFSQ
-188 IGFKKNQFKIGITNL
+188 IGFKKNEFKISITNL

-210 SNNLKITDPKKIQQI
+210 NNNLKITDPKKIQQI

-238 SVKDLLGKGR
+238 SVKELLGKGR
-248 TDSSGA
+248 KDDSGA
-254 FTIGCGLSEGQ
+254 FTKGCELSEGQ

-276 NLKELKSVLKNS
+276 NLEELKSVLKNP
-288 LSLDGIDELSKLLD
+288 LSIEGIDELSKLLD
-302 QASYGDFLNCIELSM
+302 QASFGDFFDFIELSM

-334 IQNLQLKDNK
+334 IKNLQIKDNK
-344 GKTID
+344 DKIVDLSG
-349 MGSISCASGGRY
+349 ISCASGGRY

-369 VDLDGSGASIGVD
+369 VDIDGSGASIGCD
-382 RVAFIVDQFKDKI
+382 RVSFIANQFNNRI
-395 FNQIQ
+395 SNQIQ
-400 RPVVILVLDEKFY
+400 KPVAILILDEKFY
-413 PKYNEVLKI
+413 PKYYEILKI
-422 LRNKNINSEIYPGNN
+422 LRDNKINSEIYPGGNA
-437 LKLSKQFQY
+437 KLQKQFQY
-446 CDKNLSPVAVII
+446 CDKNSNPIAVMI
-458 GQEEIEKN
+458 GQEEVDKN

-480 EFTTTKEKL
+480 EFLVTKEKL
-489 VNEIQKFI
+489 IDEIRKFI